1 MSDAH
6 GVVVWLRETLDAAQR
21 DAEEAAKDT
30 DPEWSDGGPHG
41 ESVHALPHGDPVA
54 VDPWGYM
61 SDGVRAH
68 IARHDPAAVLRR
80 ITADRQ
86 ILSLHRPDSEDRP
99 ECVTC
104 GPRYPCRTVLALAE
118 GYGWTGGE

>member
-1 MSDAH
+1 M
-6 GVVVWLRETLDAAQR
+6 VVWLRETLDAAQR
-21 DAEEAAKDT
+21 DAETAAKDT

-80 ITADRQ
+80 IKKDRE
-86 ILSLHRPDSEDRP
+86 ILDDCDDVLHDFVFGAFRQLALD
-99 ECVTC
+99 TI
-104 GPRYPCRTVLALAE
+104 CRLAE
-118 GYGWTGGE
+118 GWGWTEENADA